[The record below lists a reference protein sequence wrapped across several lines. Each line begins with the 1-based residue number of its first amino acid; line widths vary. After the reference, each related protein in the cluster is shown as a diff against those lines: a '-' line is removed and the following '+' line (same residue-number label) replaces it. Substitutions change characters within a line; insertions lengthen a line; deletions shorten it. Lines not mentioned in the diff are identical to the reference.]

1 MTTNLETLGA
11 CVHLTQNLDPFRVLE
26 SSGCFVNRAGEEIE
40 KRKGKGEN
48 TTPNSAQP
56 LKCGERIQGTR
67 LQEALNFVRF
77 GGLVVKQA

>member
-40 KRKGKGEN
+40 KRKGKGGKHHTEFS
-48 TTPNSAQP
+48 SAAQ
-56 LKCGERIQGTR
+56 
-67 LQEALNFVRF
+67 VW
-77 GGLVVKQA
+77 